1 MRRTIL
7 LLAAI
12 FLTML
17 VSSGVVLADFG
28 AGPTAAEPG
37 APRPVY
43 AVRGLGTLGGGQ
55 SIARDINDEGQVVGQ
70 VQTASGQRAF
80 LWEAGQG
87 MKDLGVIETKNP
99 DGTTTTGSASFGR
112 GINNPTSERQYAQV
126 VGFSRTSTTA
136 NPVHGFLWERNPLT
150 DLGTLTEVSDSGT
163 TTTFS
168 NSEAW
173 HINDSGVAVGRSFNS
188 ASRGRAVLW
197 ENGQIKNLGKLLNT
211 SYSEAWSINDLGQ
224 VVGEAGAADQ
234 QAKAFL
240 YDNNTGKVTDI
251 DASLDRLVFPYPFS
265 EAAGINDHGQVIGW
279 SYRTTTNVPPSDPLG
294 PEGRAFLYEKAE
306 DGTATVLPLNPL
318 DGGPDRTPDL
328 YSRAR
333 DIDESGRVVGW
344 SRGARVDDAK
354 QFSAVLWEDGKVT
367 DLNELIPA
375 ESRWKLTDPYAINES
390 GQIVGTGYHYN
401 EDGTKGQ
408 LQAFLLTPDTTE
420 PNLSVSHTVD
430 GSNGWNKTSPVTLN
444 VSANDTGFGLEGDPT
459 CTDGT
464 DTLTLTTGTVGT
476 WTANVSG
483 DGTHSITC
491 TVGDKAGNTKSAT
504 DTIRIDT
511 SAPTLSVNH
520 TDANASGWNKTSP
533 VTLDVSA
540 SDTGSGLA
548 GAPACENGTTN
559 LTLTAGSTA
568 GTWTANVSGE
578 GIHNISC
585 SVNDQAG
592 NPASASDTV
601 KIDTLAPSVKCSVTP
616 NKLDTFANN
625 HKLVDIVA
633 SVDVA
638 DSGSGADGFTL
649 VSVTSNQADSGL
661 GPDDLPGD
669 IQGWDNGTDDT
680 SGQIRTER
688 YRKDRI
694 YTLTYHGKDLA
705 GNTGA
710 CQATVTV
717 PKGG

>member
-12 FLTML
+12 LLTML

-28 AGPTAAEPG
+28 AGPSAAEPG
-37 APRPVY
+37 TPRPVY
-43 AVRGLGTLGGGQ
+43 AVTSLGDLGGGQ
-55 SIARDINDEGQVVGQ
+55 SIARDINDSGQVVGQ

-87 MKDLGVIETKNP
+87 MKDLGVIETKNS

-126 VGFSRTSTTA
+126 VGFSRTSTTP
-136 NPVHGFLWERNPLT
+136 NPVHGFLWERNPMT

-294 PEGRAFLYEKAE
+294 PEGRAFLYENGE

-318 DGGPDRTPDL
+318 DGDL

-333 DIDESGRVVGW
+333 DIDESGRAVGW

-354 QFSAVLWEDGKVT
+354 QFSAVLWEDGKAK

-375 ESRWKLTDPYAINES
+375 SSRPPVDPGEEDKSGWKLTDPYGINES
-390 GQIVGTGYHYN
+390 GQIVGTGYHYDK
-401 EDGTKGQ
+401 DGNKGQ
-408 LQAFLLTPDTTE
+408 LQAFLLTPDTTG
-420 PNLSVSHTVD
+420 PDLSVSHTAD
-430 GSNGWNKTSPVTLN
+430 GSNGWNKTSPVTVE
-444 VSANDTGFGLEGDPT
+444 VSAIDAGTGLEGDPI

-464 DTLTLTTGTVGT
+464 NTLTLV
-476 WTANVSG
+476 
-483 DGTHSITC
+483 
-491 TVGDKAGNTKSAT
+491 
-504 DTIRIDT
+504 
-511 SAPTLSVNH
+511 
-520 TDANASGWNKTSP
+520 
-533 VTLDVSA
+533 
-540 SDTGSGLA
+540 
-548 GAPACENGTTN
+548 
-559 LTLTAGSTA
+559 AGSAA

-578 GIHNISC
+578 GTHIISC
-585 SVNDQAG
+585 SVSDEAG

-601 KIDTLAPSVKCSVTP
+601 KIDTLAPSVSCNVTP
-616 NKLDTFANN
+616 NKLDTSANN
-625 HKLVDIVA
+625 HKLVDIMA

-661 GPDDLPGD
+661 GPDDLPDD
-669 IQGWDNGTDDT
+669 IQGWDTGTDDT
-680 SGQIRTER
+680 SGQVRTER
-688 YRKDRI
+688 YRKERI
-694 YTLTYHGKDLA
+694 YTLTYQGKDLA
-705 GNTGA
+705 GNTRA